1 MKSLFIVTSC
11 IKPIT
16 STISAEDRYKQT
28 LETFDSVRK
37 MVPDAVIFFADGSY
51 HELTEDEREELSSKV
66 DLFLNFS
73 KDKNTQEFNKFALK
87 SHGECYMLLN
97 TLIHLKDNAILPE
110 IKRVFKLG
118 GRCKLTDKFNIK
130 DYDNTEG
137 KYVFKKR
144 VNSWM
149 DKNIQE
155 SYGSPHILETRL
167 YSWSSS
173 LIDDYINV
181 LKQNFELFKQ
191 GLDTEH
197 SHFINIDKSKLLEF
211 DYVNCECVVAGIKN
225 SVMID

>member
-1 MKSLFIVTSC
+1 MKNLFIVTSC

-16 STISAEDRYKQT
+16 STISVEDRYKQT

-51 HELTEDEREELSSKV
+51 HELTEDERDELTSKV

-73 KDKNTQEFNKFALK
+73 KDENTQAFNKFALK

-97 TLIHLKDNAILPE
+97 TLRHLKENDILPE

-118 GRCKLTDKFNIK
+118 GRCKLTDKFNIE
-130 DYDNTEG
+130 DYNDTEG

-149 DKNIQE
+149 DKNIQD
-155 SYGSPHILETRL
+155 SYGSPYILETRL
-167 YSWSSS
+167 YSWCSS

-181 LKQNFELFKQ
+181 LLQNFELFKQ

-197 SHFINIDKSKLLEF
+197 SHFINIDKDKLLEF
-211 DYVNCECVVAGIKN
+211 DYVNCECVVAGINN
-225 SVMID
+225 STMVD